1 MRREGLGFK
10 TLYWD
15 TSKTLALGNAV
26 KADSMEDL
34 LSRADIVTLHVPE
47 TPETRDLITATE
59 IAMMKTVRARDNR
72 LQYAGESV

>member
-1 MRREGLGFK
+1 MHGESVEFC
-10 TLYWD
+10 
-15 TSKTLALGNAV
+15 GNAV

-59 IAMMKTVRARDNR
+59 IAMMKPVRARDNR
-72 LQYAGESV
+72 LQYARESV